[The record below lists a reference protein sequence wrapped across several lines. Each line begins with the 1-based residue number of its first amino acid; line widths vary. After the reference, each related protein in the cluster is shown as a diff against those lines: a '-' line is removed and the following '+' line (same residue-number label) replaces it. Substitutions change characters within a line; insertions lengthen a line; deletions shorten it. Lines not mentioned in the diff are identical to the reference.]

1 MFTEN
6 QRMKKI
12 SRLHYITQEVPGKSH
27 WELADEACQGG
38 VQWVQLRIK
47 NKSYDEWMDVAVKTL
62 AVCRKYGSKLII
74 NDNVD
79 IAKESKAD
87 GVHLGK
93 TDMDVSVARK
103 VLGEDVIIGGTANT
117 FDDIKKL
124 AGKRVDYIG
133 LGPFR
138 FTTTKER
145 LSPVLALE
153 GYRRIMHQYY
163 AEKINTPV
171 IAIGGIL
178 KEDVMPLLQAGVYGV
193 AVASSI
199 GLAPHI
205 RGAAVEFLETLK
217 SMHYAATNSRQ
228 NF

>member
-1 MFTEN
+1 
-6 QRMKKI
+6 MKKI
-12 SRLHYITQEVPGKSH
+12 SRLHYITQEEPGKSH
-27 WELADEACQGG
+27 WQLADEACQGG

-47 NKSYDEWMDVAVKTL
+47 NKSYDEWMDIAVKTL

-93 TDMDVSVARK
+93 TDMDPSVARK
-103 VLGEDVIIGGTANT
+103 VLGDDVIIGGTANT
-117 FDDIKKL
+117 FDDIKEL

-138 FTTTKER
+138 FTTTKEK

-153 GYRRIMHQYY
+153 GYRRIMHQC
-163 AEKINTPV
+163 ASEEINMPV

-199 GLAPHI
+199 GLAQDI
-205 RGAAVEFLETLK
+205 RNAAVEFVETLK
-217 SMHYAATNSRQ
+217 ERRHAATNSRQ

>member
-1 MFTEN
+1 ME
-6 QRMKKI
+6 KI
-12 SRLHYITQEVPGKSH
+12 SRLHYITQEVPCKSP
-27 WELADEACQGG
+27 WQLADEACRGG
-38 VQWVQLRIK
+38 ARWVQLRIK
-47 NKSYDEWMDVAVKTL
+47 NKSYDEWMDAALKTL

-93 TDMDVSVARK
+93 TDMDLSMARK

-138 FTTTKER
+138 FTTTKEK
-145 LSPVLALE
+145 LSPLLSLE
-153 GYRRIMHQYY
+153 GYRRIMDQC
-163 AEKINTPV
+163 ASEKISIPV

-178 KEDVMPLLQAGVYGV
+178 KEDVMPLLQTGAYGV

-199 GLAPHI
+199 GLAQSIHD
-205 RGAAVEFLETLK
+205 AALEFVEILK
-217 SMHYAATNSRQ
+217 ESYHAASNSR
-228 NF
+228 